1 METKK
6 KHGGKEVNMK
16 NLSDSKCV
24 DESTKNTLETMRSE
38 FEINGFI
45 ITRKDQIQNRTGTK
59 KVKEILGMDF

>member
-6 KHGGKEVNMK
+6 KHGGKGVNMK

-38 FEINGFI
+38 FEMSGFI
-45 ITRKDQIQNRTGTK
+45 ITRKDQIQNRTNTK